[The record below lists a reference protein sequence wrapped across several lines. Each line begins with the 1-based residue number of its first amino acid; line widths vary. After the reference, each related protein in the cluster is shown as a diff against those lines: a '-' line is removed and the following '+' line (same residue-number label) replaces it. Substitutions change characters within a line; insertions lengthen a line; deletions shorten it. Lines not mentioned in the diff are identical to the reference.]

1 MQPRLLA
8 FTAAFRSSA
17 PTSRGTRPVVKAR
30 LNGYICRSCQ
40 RKFSTSPTLRW
51 LGKKAK
57 SAAEPVGK
65 EKEKMY
71 NSRLLIYDAG
81 DARTTW
87 ISFWKA
93 MALLQFGT
101 TLVFG
106 VPPLW
111 NNENQPD
118 ERVRKMQA
126 ITVGILGTIPTLTLA
141 YLTAPFV
148 HQVFLQIPTHS
159 NYARRSR
166 PDLLR
171 FARSLRQNTAA
182 TANTKL
188 EFVTLR
194 IFPFRKHTT
203 AFLHE
208 LRALPPKKLRLANIE
223 LPKSEAWIKRQRE
236 KGIFKRMLEVT
247 SEPRFKFYVKEGRL
261 YTMKTGVP
269 GVWEEVAMR
278 IQEQTVEEAER
289 EQEIGNEAAKRGAR
303 AKKEAPKR
311 PMIRPVARREG
322 EQRVKRQTTRQ
333 TSRVV
338 NSGYG
343 RSV

>member
-8 FTAAFRSSA
+8 FAASFRSSA
-17 PTSRGTRPVVKAR
+17 NVYRGTRPVASGR
-30 LNGYICRSCQ
+30 INGFICRSCQ
-40 RKFSTSPTLRW
+40 RKFTTSPTLQW
-51 LGKKAK
+51 FGKSSK
-57 SAAEPVGK
+57 SAAKTV
-65 EKEKMY
+65 EKERKY
-71 NSRLLIYDAG
+71 KSRLLIYDAG

-111 NNENQPD
+111 NNANQPD

-148 HQVFLQIPTHS
+148 HQVFLQIPEH
-159 NYARRSR
+159 ARRSR
-166 PDLLR
+166 QDLIR
-171 FARSLRQNTAA
+171 FATSLRTNPNQ

-208 LRALPPKKLRLANIE
+208 LRALPAKRFRLANIE
-223 LPKSEAWIKRQRE
+223 LPKSDAWAKRQRE
-236 KGIFKRMLEVT
+236 KGVLRRVVEVV

-269 GVWEEVAMR
+269 GVWEEVARR
-278 IQEQTVEEAER
+278 IQEQTAEEEKKVEDER
-289 EQEIGNEAAKRGAR
+289 AGR
-303 AKKEAPKR
+303 ASVVKR
-311 PMIRPVARREG
+311 PVVGTRKLLRPVVKVDERM
-322 EQRVKRQTTRQ
+322 KRQTTRQ
-333 TSRVV
+333 LKK
-338 NSGYG
+338 
-343 RSV
+343 

>member
-1 MQPRLLA
+1 
-8 FTAAFRSSA
+8 
-17 PTSRGTRPVVKAR
+17 
-30 LNGYICRSCQ
+30 
-40 RKFSTSPTLRW
+40 
-51 LGKKAK
+51 
-57 SAAEPVGK
+57 
-65 EKEKMY
+65 
-71 NSRLLIYDAG
+71 
-81 DARTTW
+81 
-87 ISFWKA
+87 

-148 HQVFLQIPTHS
+148 HQVFLQIPTTA

-166 PDLLR
+166 PELLR

-223 LPKSEAWIKRQRE
+223 LPKSEAWVKRQRE
-236 KGIFKRMLEVT
+236 KGIFKRMLEVM

-289 EQEIGNEAAKRGAR
+289 EKIERESGKRRVGAR
-303 AKKEAPKR
+303 KEVPKKPVVTT
-311 PMIRPVARREG
+311 VARRGGG
-322 EQRVKRQTTRQ
+322 EAKVARQTTRRKDF
-333 TSRVV
+333 TSKL
-338 NSGYG
+338 
-343 RSV
+343 

>member
-1 MQPRLLA
+1 
-8 FTAAFRSSA
+8 
-17 PTSRGTRPVVKAR
+17 
-30 LNGYICRSCQ
+30 
-40 RKFSTSPTLRW
+40 
-51 LGKKAK
+51 
-57 SAAEPVGK
+57 
-65 EKEKMY
+65 
-71 NSRLLIYDAG
+71 
-81 DARTTW
+81 
-87 ISFWKA
+87 

-148 HQVFLQIPTHS
+148 HQVFLQIPHTA

-171 FARSLRQNTAA
+171 FARSLRQNPAA

-203 AFLHE
+203 TFLHE

-223 LPKSEAWIKRQRE
+223 LPKSEAWVKRQRE
-236 KGIFKRMLEVT
+236 KGIFKRMLEVM

-278 IQEQTVEEAER
+278 IKEQTIEEVER
-289 EQEIGNEAAKRGAR
+289 ESGNDTGKRNVRARKEVLKKPVVRTVTRRQGEIKVARQDTGATVNIGNDRL
-303 AKKEAPKR
+303 
-311 PMIRPVARREG
+311 
-322 EQRVKRQTTRQ
+322 
-333 TSRVV
+333 
-338 NSGYG
+338 
-343 RSV
+343 

>member
-1 MQPRLLA
+1 
-8 FTAAFRSSA
+8 
-17 PTSRGTRPVVKAR
+17 
-30 LNGYICRSCQ
+30 
-40 RKFSTSPTLRW
+40 
-51 LGKKAK
+51 
-57 SAAEPVGK
+57 
-65 EKEKMY
+65 
-71 NSRLLIYDAG
+71 
-81 DARTTW
+81 
-87 ISFWKA
+87 

-148 HQVFLQIPTHS
+148 HQVFLQIPTTA

-166 PDLLR
+166 PELLR
-171 FARSLRQNTAA
+171 FARSLRQNTVA

-223 LPKSEAWIKRQRE
+223 LPKSEAWVKRQRE
-236 KGIFKRMLEVT
+236 KGIFKRMLEVM

-278 IQEQTVEEAER
+278 IQDQTVEEAER
-289 EQEIGNEAAKRGAR
+289 ERVERENGKRGVGAR
-303 AKKEAPKR
+303 KEVPKKPVVTT
-311 PMIRPVARREG
+311 VARRGGG
-322 EQRVKRQTTRQ
+322 EAKVARQTTRRKDF
-333 TSRVV
+333 TSW
-338 NSGYG
+338 
-343 RSV
+343 

>member
-1 MQPRLLA
+1 MVNARINA
-8 FTAAFRSSA
+8 F
-17 PTSRGTRPVVKAR
+17 V
-30 LNGYICRSCQ
+30 CRSCQ
-40 RKFSTSPTLRW
+40 RKFSASPTLQW
-51 LGKKAK
+51 FGKSSK
-57 SAAEPVGK
+57 SAAKTV
-65 EKEKMY
+65 EKERKY
-71 NSRLLIYDAG
+71 KSRLLIYDAG

-111 NNENQPD
+111 NNTNQPD

-126 ITVGILGTIPTLTLA
+126 ITVGVLGTIPTLTLA

-148 HQVFLQIPTHS
+148 HQVFLQIPEH
-159 NYARRSR
+159 ARRSR
-166 PDLLR
+166 SDLIR
-171 FARSLRQNTAA
+171 FATSLRTNPNQ

-208 LRALPPKKLRLANIE
+208 LRALPPKRFRLANIE
-223 LPKSEAWIKRQRE
+223 LPKSDAWAQRQRE
-236 KGIFKRMLEVT
+236 KGIVKRMGEVVR
-247 SEPRFKFYVKEGRL
+247 EPRFKFYVKEGRL

-269 GVWEEVAMR
+269 GVWEEVAKR
-278 IQEQTVEEAER
+278 IQEQTVEEEKVVK
-289 EQEIGNEAAKRGAR
+289 GLGVKRPAVQLGAR
-303 AKKEAPKR
+303 KL
-311 PMIRPVARREG
+311 IRPAVKVG
-322 EQRVKRQTTRQ
+322 DKVKRQTTR
-333 TSRVV
+333 
-338 NSGYG
+338 
-343 RSV
+343 